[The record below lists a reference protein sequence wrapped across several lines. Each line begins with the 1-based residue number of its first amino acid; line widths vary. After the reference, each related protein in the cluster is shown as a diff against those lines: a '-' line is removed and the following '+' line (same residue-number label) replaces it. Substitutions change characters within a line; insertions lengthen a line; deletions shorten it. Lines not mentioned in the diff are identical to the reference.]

1 MSNTDLTISE
11 THNEEVTKV
20 VVGDVL
26 EGRGGRHLVCSDRA
40 LIVEVTEIEEA
51 CVLALGADD
60 ELVLL
65 VRNVGD

>member
-11 THNEEVTKV
+11 THDEEVTKV

-26 EGRGGRHLVCSDRA
+26 EGRGRRHLVSSDRA